1 MTRPIPEPSP
11 AALAKALARQQ
22 SDLERFPEGAVVRMI
37 ITSTWVLQPAGPV
50 AVTRDDAYGRSDSMA
65 LVTAAL
71 HTGGLWVIAKAAPGQ
86 VTLVNP
92 LDGRQIT
99 VGQDTLKQCA
109 EVVT

>member
-22 SDLERFPEGAVVRMI
+22 SDLERFPEGAVVR
-37 ITSTWVLQPAGPV
+37 ITQH
-50 AVTRDDAYGRSDSMA
+50 VTSLMGDDMVSMRA
-65 LVTAAL
+65 
-71 HTGGLWVIAKAAPGQ
+71 GGLWVVVRAVPGMA
-86 VTLVNP
+86 TLVNP
-92 LDGRQIT
+92 RDGRKAY

>member
-1 MTRPIPEPSP
+1 MTRPPPEPSP

-22 SDLERFPEGAVVRMI
+22 ADLERFPEGAVVRI
-37 ITSTWVLQPAGPV
+37 IASTWVLQPAGPV

-65 LVTAAL
+65 LVTAA
-71 HTGGLWVIAKAAPGQ
+71 HRTGELWVIAKAEPGQ

-92 LDGRQIT
+92 RDGRQ
-99 VGQDTLKQCA
+99 VVAGQDTLKQCA